1 MRLGNI
7 AGIHCSLAVE
17 TTAPLSRLPFSNF
30 EKFEIAFGKQSI
42 SEYEAW
48 EYSGDFFTV
57 SSGGNRPAMRLGN
70 IAGISLR

>member
-48 EYSGDFFTV
+48 KYSGD
-57 SSGGNRPAMRLGN
+57 SLQLGSGDNRPAIE
-70 IAGISLR
+70 IAFFKL